1 MARRH
6 PTERAEQRAVV
17 EWLMLQGATFTH
29 VPNFHSGIRKGKN
42 MWAALRAR
50 RLDGVQDGFPDLLIF
65 SRPKR
70 GWAPAAYDM
79 LKNPADDSRDDVPL
93 GVAIELKA
101 LDGNKPTEKQRWWLD
116 QFERMG
122 WISSWM
128 RGNADAINFLEVLG
142 YGN

>member
-1 MARRH
+1 MH
-6 PTERAEQRAVV
+6 GV
-17 EWLMLQGATFTH
+17 TFTH
-29 VPNFHSGIRKGKN
+29 VPNFHSGIRQGRN

-65 SRPKR
+65 STPKR
-70 GWAPAAYDM
+70 GWSPAAKDM
-79 LKNPADDSRDDVPL
+79 IRREVYMTNPPIPVSTDDPA

-122 WISSWM
+122 WVSSWM

>member
-17 EWLMLQGATFTH
+17 QWLTLQGVTFTH
-29 VPNFHSGIRKGKN
+29 VPNFHSGIRKSKN

-65 SRPKR
+65 STPKR
-70 GWAPAAYDM
+70 GWSDGAKKMCD
-79 LKNPADDSRDDVPL
+79 NDDGPH
-93 GVAIELKA
+93 GVALELKA
-101 LDGNKPTEKQRWWLD
+101 LDGNKPTDKQRWWID

-122 WISSWM
+122 WVSSWV